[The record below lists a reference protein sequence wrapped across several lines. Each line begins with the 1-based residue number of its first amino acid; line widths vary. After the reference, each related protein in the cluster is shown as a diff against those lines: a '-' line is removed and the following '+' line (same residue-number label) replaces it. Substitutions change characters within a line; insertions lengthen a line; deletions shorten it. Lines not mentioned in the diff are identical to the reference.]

1 VNPLARAAAIV
12 NRPRELKR
20 YTTAELLSPW
30 QDNRPHFKEWD
41 TETAIKDGFKASVW
55 VYACVYRIMKDAASV
70 PWIAEVRKGDAWEPD
85 ETHPL
90 TELMEYPNDYMS
102 RQDMIERLTAHLYLG
117 GNGLWSKIII
127 TSRRGVTRGRKIV
140 AELWPIDPSGI
151 TPVPSRSQF
160 IAKYRYE
167 KDGVVI
173 KDWDPAE
180 IIHFS
185 FTDPGNPYWGM
196 SPLQAAARTVDTDIE
211 AVKWNKVAL
220 QNRAVPDGIF
230 SFPQALTKDQWSEAR
245 ERVREQFQE
254 SSERRAPWVMGSS
267 AQYTAMSLTPVEMDW
282 LESRK
287 DMRVEICAVYGVHP
301 PIVGIYD
308 DATLANIATARRMH
322 WEDTIIPYL
331 DDLDAGLNRSL
342 VPHFGPRDQL
352 RLSYDTTAVQALQRN
367 LKELIDTGEKMHRM
381 GIPVN
386 DIIQRLEL
394 QLDPVEGGDV
404 GYIPNSLV
412 PIQLAGEIPPAADD
426 GAAVEPEPEPGEE

>member
-1 VNPLARAAAIV
+1 VNPFERAAAIV
-12 NRPRELKR
+12 TAPRELKR
-20 YTTAELLSPW
+20 YATAELLPAW
-30 QDNRPHFKEWD
+30 KDNRPHFKEWD
-41 TETAIKDGFKASVW
+41 TGKAIKDGFKASVW

-70 PWIAEVRKGDAWEPD
+70 PWIAEVRKGDEWEPD
-85 ETHPL
+85 EQHPL
-90 TELMEYPNDYMS
+90 TELMEYPNEFMS
-102 RQDMIERLTAHLYLG
+102 RQDMIERVTAHLNLG
-117 GNGLWSKIII
+117 GNGLWSKLMI
-127 TSRRGVTRGRKIV
+127 TSRRGLTRGRKIV

-151 TPVPSRSQF
+151 KPVPSRAKF
-160 IAKYRYE
+160 IARYQYE

-185 FTDPGNPYWGM
+185 FTDPGDPYWGM
-196 SPLQAAARTVDTDIE
+196 SPLQAAARTVDTDVE

-220 QNRAVPDGIF
+220 QNRAVTDGIF
-230 SFPQALTKDQWSEAR
+230 SFPQPLDKQQWEEAR
-245 ERVREQFQE
+245 ERVRQEFQD

-267 AQYTAMSLTPVEMDW
+267 AKFERMSLSPVEMDW

-331 DDLDAGLNRSL
+331 DDLDSGLNRSL

-367 LKELIDTGEKMHRM
+367 LKELIDTGEKMHKM
-381 GIPVN
+381 GIPLN

-394 QLDPVEGGDV
+394 QLDPVAGGDV
-404 GYIPNSLV
+404 GYIPSTLI
-412 PIQLAGEIPPAADD
+412 PAMLAGEIAPAT
-426 GAAVEPEPEPGEE
+426 EPEPAVGE